1 MKYLVLGSSGQIG
14 APLCDFLQNQG
25 HQILKFDIKDDDKE
39 DLRLYNNNLLK
50 KYIKNC
56 DFVFFLAFDV
66 GGSRY
71 LSQHQHTF
79 DFIHNN
85 VKLMCNT
92 FAELQHY
99 KKPFIFASSQM
110 SNMSYLP
117 YGAAKAI
124 GEKYTSSLGGL
135 TVKFWNVYGPEND
148 LDKAHVIT
156 DFILKAKETG
166 SINMLSDGS
175 EVRQFLHAQDCSNC
189 LHILS
194 QKYNK
199 LDKNKEY
206 HITSFEWVSILK
218 IAEII
223 ATRFPGTKV
232 IPSQE
237 KDIVQQDKRNEADTH
252 ILKYWSP
259 KITIEKG
266 IDMIIKEMQ

>member
-1 MKYLVLGSSGQIG
+1 MIRLGP
-14 APLCDFLQNQG
+14 APLYISFS
-25 HQILKFDIKDDDKE
+25 DIY
-39 DLRLYNNNLLK
+39 RFY
-50 KYIKNC
+50 
-56 DFVFFLAFDV
+56 
-66 GGSRY
+66 S
-71 LSQHQHTF
+71 
-79 DFIHNN
+79 
-85 VKLMCNT
+85 
-92 FAELQHY
+92 
-99 KKPFIFASSQM
+99 
-110 SNMSYLP
+110 
-117 YGAAKAI
+117 
-124 GEKYTSSLGGL
+124 
-135 TVKFWNVYGPEND
+135 TVN
-148 LDKAHVIT
+148 
-156 DFILKAKETG
+156 
-166 SINMLSDGS
+166 
-175 EVRQFLHAQDCSNC
+175 
-189 LHILS
+189 HILS